1 MKNEIIILTITL
13 VVTLLMAW
21 ALSTSSLYADYKS
34 MQDEVL
40 TYIPPHSFTILTD
53 SETRETE
60 PDTKGTCREDSD
72 FAHLRAL
79 KISYETTVSDT
90 ETRLAV
96 TGADKEIIN
105 RILPIAAD
113 GTAVKNQIQNAI
125 VLDEIKIMA
134 VLRNPAILAA
144 QKKVVGEI
152 QSFDQVMDLDDTLRR
167 YTAFTSAL
175 NNRAGPLRSKDSI
188 KMNYPLPGLTA
199 LKGRIIQDQVAV
211 EINKRDIVVK
221 QVVAD
226 VETAYWD
233 LVFVEHTT
241 RITRETLAAF
251 DRLKDVATTLYKSGK
266 TSFQDVIKTNIKM
279 EEYKEELVS
288 LVTRRRNIEIRL
300 LELLNLPPDI
310 FLGRIV
316 PASMPPRI
324 PGPEPL
330 YPIAGKNRQE
340 LFVIRHQILKLE
352 AMVEMAESMTEAQF
366 TLGLSSSNNEMVNTA
381 GSDAP
386 NKAFAVR
393 TMSAMKDNSPIKPWY
408 GADEPWLNQ
417 MRQNLSGLRQVL
429 VNQENATHRMV
440 HNAWFKV
447 DRIFREYR
455 LYKDRILPLA
465 KSALD
470 VSTREY
476 ETGAIPFS
484 QAIDSYTGWLK
495 VKLTIAEKQTGLGSA
510 FADLEQIMGT
520 EYPGENRENNDE

>member
-1 MKNEIIILTITL
+1 MKGEIITIA
-13 VVTLLMAW
+13 VTLLMV
-21 ALSTSSLYADYKS
+21 LILPTSSLYADYES

-40 TYIPPHSFTILTD
+40 TYIPPHSFTILSD
-53 SETRETE
+53 PETRETE
-60 PDTKGTCREDSD
+60 PDMGETGWENSD
-72 FAHLRAL
+72 FVHLRTL
-79 KISYETTVSDT
+79 KRAYETTVSDT
-90 ETRLAV
+90 DARLGM
-96 TGADKEIIN
+96 TGSDKESIN
-105 RILPIAAD
+105 RIFPMVAD
-113 GTAVKNQIQNAI
+113 NGALKNQVQNSI

-134 VLRNPAILAA
+134 LLRNPAILAA

-152 QSFDQVMDLDDTLRR
+152 QLFDQVMDLDDTLRQ

-175 NNRAGPLRSKDSI
+175 NNKAGPLRSKDSI

-199 LKGRIIQDQVAV
+199 LKGRIIQNQVAG

-233 LVFVEHTT
+233 LVFVEQTT
-241 RITRETLAAF
+241 RITEETLAAF
-251 DRLKDVATTLYKSGK
+251 DRLKDVATTLYKSGR
-266 TSFQDVIKTNIKM
+266 TSFQDLMKINIKM
-279 EEYKEELVS
+279 EEYKEELITLVS
-288 LVTRRRNIEIRL
+288 HRRNIEIRL

-310 FLGRIV
+310 PLGRIV
-316 PASMPPRI
+316 PAPLPPRI
-324 PGPEPL
+324 SGPEPL
-330 YPIAGKNRQE
+330 YPIAVKYRQE
-340 LFVIRHQILKLE
+340 LWVIRHQILKLE

-366 TLGLSSSNNEMVNTA
+366 TLGLSGSDNEIVNTA

-386 NKAFAVR
+386 NQAFATR
-393 TMSAMKDNSPIKPWY
+393 TMAAMKNNSPVKPWY

-520 EYPGENRENNDE
+520 KYPGENRGNNDK